1 MKTKLS
7 LRPYQQQIINDSREA
22 FKSGAK
28 NIALT
33 CSVGSGK
40 SLIAKEILTLAK
52 GKKCAFLSF
61 RVLLIDQIKTYFN
74 DLDGFDITFGT
85 LQKHH
90 KEDVHYDLIIKDEL
104 WSHGSKLTNSLQY
117 NFMITLTGTPVD
129 AKGYPLKFDKIVE
142 GVQLPD
148 LVELGYAKPIKVLAT
163 TKVDTSNLKKQ
174 GAEFNKKEA
183 FELMDK
189 PTIHKDIVGVY
200 KKHCTNRKVLVF
212 GVNIEHCE
220 NLKKEFLE
228 NNINAD
234 TVHSKKD
241 NSGIL
246 EDYKNN
252 KIEVLINA
260 DMLTV
265 GYDETSIN
273 TIIIARPL
281 ASVPLLIQIVGR
293 ATRLNQ
299 DKKDDYALIL
309 DCSEAIKR
317 CGHHPMQRLDFKKKK
332 EDKEPKCNDC
342 KIPVKLIDRKVTI
355 IDRYEYLVTST
366 YFCNKC
372 NNKQIIENIKLF
384 TLSICENCG
393 NEFESKDG
401 LQLTQSENSI
411 NFDIECVH
419 CGTKK
424 KFREI
429 LLSDE
434 ELKEVTLKEA
444 MENTETW
451 EQVLLI
457 LKAECRKDGYKWQF
471 SKRLLEHCQNK
482 KMTPREVVEHIK
494 RIRLSG
500 KKLSVLMYI

>member
-1 MKTKLS
+1 MLKL
-7 LRPYQQQIINDSREA
+7 RKYQQQIITDSREA

-52 GKKCAFLSF
+52 GKKCAFFSF

-74 DLDGFDITFGT
+74 SLDGFDITFGT

-104 WSHGSKLTNSLQY
+104 WSHGSKLTNSLKY

-163 TKVDTSNLKKQ
+163 SKVDTSNLKKQ

-189 PTIHKDIVGVY
+189 PKIHKDIIGVY
-200 KKHCTNRKVLVF
+200 KKHCTDRKVLVF

-220 NLKKEFLE
+220 NLKKEFLA
-228 NNINAD
+228 NNIKTE

-265 GYDETSIN
+265 GYDEPSIN

-299 DKKDDYALIL
+299 NKKYDYALIL

-317 CGHHPMQRLDFKKKK
+317 CGHHPLQRLDFTKKR
-332 EDKEPKCNDC
+332 EDKDTKCKAC
-342 KIPVKLIDRKVTI
+342 KTPVKLIDRKVTI
-355 IDRYEYLVTST
+355 IDKYEYCVTSK
-366 YFCNKC
+366 YRCDECNTE
-372 NNKQIIENIKLF
+372 QIIENIKLF
-384 TLSICENCG
+384 SLTICENCG
-393 NEFESKDG
+393 EEFESKNG
-401 LQLTQSENSI
+401 LQISQGDNSI
-411 NFDIECVH
+411 NFDIECAKCNH
-419 CGTKK
+419 KR

-444 MENTETW
+444 LENTETW
-451 EQVLLI
+451 EQVEI
-457 LKAECRKDGYKWQF
+457 VLKAEVKKDGYKWQY
-471 SKRLLEHCQNK
+471 SNRLLEHCKNK
-482 KMTPREVVEHIK
+482 KFTPREVVEHIK
-494 RIRLSG
+494 RIRLNG
-500 KKLSVLMYI
+500 KKVSMLMYI